1 MRVLHRVERGLWQRV
16 LPGVFVTHG
25 GTPPQTSW
33 PGLRSPSP
41 ATVLPCPAAMPCS
54 ASVSAL
60 RRRGRSRLLVL
71 TPLRNAQRSAGFVVV
86 RRTHLSPIRPVQR
99 GGLALAPIPRAVID
113 TCMGLRSQGTVRSIV
128 AEVVQRGRCS
138 AAELGVELARSATR
152 DSAFCRAAIR
162 EVGAGAWSAP
172 ECEVGELLRAAE
184 LPAFEQNVDVYDA
197 AGTGWR
203 AAMWCGGS
211 SGPSSR
217 WTVVRTTRIP
227 RRGNE
232 PCSGI
237 TCSQPPDGRCCT
249 IRPACCVQT
258 ASA

>member
-1 MRVLHRVERGLWQRV
+1 M
-16 LPGVFVTHG
+16 
-25 GTPPQTSW
+25 
-33 PGLRSPSP
+33 
-41 ATVLPCPAAMPCS
+41 
-54 ASVSAL
+54 
-60 RRRGRSRLLVL
+60 L

-197 AGTGWR
+197 AGNWLACGDVVWR
-203 AAMWCGGS
+203 QLRAILEVD
-211 SGPSSR
+211 SR
-217 WTVVRTTRIP
+217 EHHADP

-232 PCSGI
+232 PCSGT